1 MQVQEYGWEQLEEY
15 GYLESHSGVEDSSR
29 VILHGEAENDQLFS
43 AFFSA
48 VSIAFKRIMEVYF

>member
-1 MQVQEYGWEQLEEY
+1 MAI
-15 GYLESHSGVEDSSR
+15 ESYSGVDDSIR

>member
-1 MQVQEYGWEQLEEY
+1 MKVLLTGFDPF
-15 GYLESHSGVEDSSR
+15 GGES

>member
-1 MQVQEYGWEQLEEY
+1 MQVQGYGWSSLKIWI
-15 GYLESHSGVEDSSR
+15 LESHSGVEDFIR